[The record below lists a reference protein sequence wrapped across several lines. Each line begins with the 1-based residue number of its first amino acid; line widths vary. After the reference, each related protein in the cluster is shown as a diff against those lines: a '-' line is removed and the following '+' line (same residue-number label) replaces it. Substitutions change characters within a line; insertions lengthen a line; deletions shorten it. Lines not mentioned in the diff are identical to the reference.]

1 MAIEFT
7 IPQIIEFAKQ
17 SQVNSQLKISQ
28 DLAFKGD
35 SLNPY
40 YSRLLYI
47 IRKSVEYQYVANPNF
62 PTLRQVAE
70 YLYALSRP
78 FIINTATIS
87 ITSPANATVN
97 VGGTAN
103 FVVSVFV
110 SNSSP
115 YTIQWY
121 RNNVAIP
128 GATGLT
134 YSLTNAQLS
143 DSGATFYATAI
154 SPGVGTVSSTTAV
167 LVVNAVIVGYYYYG
181 DVDYSA
187 LLEAGTDTVPY
198 VGTFPIN
205 NGQPLS
211 IPLPPAAANTFMVFK
226 YPISQS
232 VKTNYTN
239 LPINVGV
246 IPSIAWN
253 GVVTF
258 GGWRYIFTR
267 TGHTFGLNS
276 VNPLIFS

>member
-1 MAIEFT
+1 MTEYSISD
-7 IPQIIEFAKQ
+7 IISFGKQ
-17 SQVNSQLKISQ
+17 SQVNSEVKISQ
-28 DLAFKGD
+28 NLALMGAT
-35 SLNPY
+35 LNAE
-40 YSRLLYI
+40 YSRTLYL
-47 IRKSVEYQYVANPNF
+47 IRSAVEFMNTSNPINA
-62 PTLRQVAE
+62 TLRQVAD

-87 ITSPANATVN
+87 ITDPANATVN

-167 LVVNAVIVGYYYYG
+167 LVVNAVIQAFFT
-181 DVDYSA
+181 YSA
-187 LLEAGTDTVPY
+187 SVDFYPVLQGNSDPFAYLVSVN
-198 VGTFPIN
+198 VG
-205 NGQPLS
+205 GAS
-211 IPLPPAAANTFMVFK
+211 ISFPLPSAMPANVFMLCKV
-226 YPISQS
+226 PISQS
-232 VKTNYTN
+232 VKTNWFNTPLN
-239 LPINVGV
+239 NGNFPDSVFESV
-246 IPSIAWN
+246 IQ
-253 GVVTF
+253 F
-258 GGWRYIFTR
+258 GGFSYYASRGQVSMDVTQ
-267 TGHTFGLNS
+267 
-276 VNPLIFS
+276 PLTIS